1 MYDGLNMSTGLGV
14 TKQKGDGGEEGT
26 AECVQHPEGRA
37 IQQRR
42 VKGKEGVT
50 SPHQER
56 EEEPCSHHCQSQLQ
70 FLTAQILAQV

>member
-1 MYDGLNMSTGLGV
+1 MHDRRKTCAGWGV
-14 TKQKGDGGEEGT
+14 TEENGDGGKEGT
-26 AECVQHPEGRA
+26 AECVQNPEGGA

-56 EEEPCSHHCQSQLQ
+56 EEEACSHHCQSQLQ
-70 FLTAQILAQV
+70 FLTAQILADV